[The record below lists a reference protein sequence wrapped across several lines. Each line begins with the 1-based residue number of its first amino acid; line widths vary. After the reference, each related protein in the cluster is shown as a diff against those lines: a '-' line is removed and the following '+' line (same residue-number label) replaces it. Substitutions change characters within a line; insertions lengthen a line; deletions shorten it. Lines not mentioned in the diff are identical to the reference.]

1 MKKVIIITGI
11 LSLITGAYIL
21 GLSQSKV
28 IEKTIEVPVE
38 KIVEVP
44 VEKVVEVEKIVE
56 KPVEK
61 VVEKKVFVDK
71 PAQVITKVEQKECT
85 PVSDA
90 EYEKLRYYIL
100 DTISRHPDFEVVDRI
115 YTIFIRDDWRNLLK

>member
-1 MKKVIIITGI
+1 MKTFITIIII

-21 GLSQSKV
+21 GLSQSKT

-38 KIVEVP
+38 KIVE

>member
-21 GLSQSKV
+21 GLSQSKT

-44 VEKVVEVEKIVE
+44 IEKIVE
-56 KPVEK
+56 VEK
-61 VVEKKVFVDK
+61 VVEKKVPQTITKIEKQQCEPQIIYNEAKYKGLESYVIATIESY
-71 PAQVITKVEQKECT
+71 PAQE
-85 PVSDA
+85 A
-90 EYEKLRYYIL
+90 
-100 DTISRHPDFEVVDRI
+100 VDRI
-115 YTIFIRDDWRNLLK
+115 YDSIIIPEWKKNL

>member
-1 MKKVIIITGI
+1 MKKIIIITGI
-11 LSLITGAYIL
+11 LSLIAGAYIL

-38 KIVEVP
+38 KIVEV
-44 VEKVVEVEKIVE
+44 EKIVKVEKIVE

-61 VVEKKVFVDK
+61 KVVVDK
-71 PAQVITKVEQKECT
+71 PAQVITKVEQKECI

-90 EYEKLRYYIL
+90 EYERLKYYII
-100 DTISRHPDFEVVDRI
+100 DTISNHPDFEAVDKI
-115 YTIFIRDDWRNLLK
+115 YTLLIRDDWRKLY

>member
-21 GLSQSKV
+21 GLSQSKT

-38 KIVEVP
+38 KIVEV
-44 VEKVVEVEKIVE
+44 EKVVEVEKIVEKIVE

-61 VVEKKVFVDK
+61 VVEKKVPQTITKIEKQQCEPQIIYNEAKYKGLESYVIATIESY
-71 PAQVITKVEQKECT
+71 PAQE
-85 PVSDA
+85 A
-90 EYEKLRYYIL
+90 
-100 DTISRHPDFEVVDRI
+100 VDRI
-115 YTIFIRDDWRNLLK
+115 YDSIIIPEWKKNL